1 MTVQRRI
8 VAIALTAGV
17 AGVGALALM
26 APAVADTIARSP
38 VAASAGAHH
47 GYGNGMGNGTGTGT
61 GTDNGAGV
69 GNGRGAG
76 GGAGNGHGPGAGDGT
91 CDLLTITAAEGTL
104 TDAQRTTLASLAQE
118 EQLAHDLYVAF
129 ADRYD
134 TAVFDRIATA
144 EQRHLD
150 ALRQLMQRYG
160 VTDPTAGKA
169 AGQFADPA
177 ARATY
182 DRLLAEGAKSQAAAL
197 GVGKQ
202 VEQTDLDDLQRAL
215 TGLSA
220 PDAQQVYTHL
230 VAASR
235 QHLTAFDRW
244 SQR

>member
-1 MTVQRRI
+1 MTVQTRM
-8 VAIALTAGV
+8 VAIAVTAGI
-17 AGVGALALM
+17 AGAGALALM
-26 APAVADTIARSP
+26 APAMADTITRSP
-38 VAASAGAHH
+38 VVASAGAHN
-47 GYGNGMGNGTGTGT
+47 GYGMGNGNGNGMGNG
-61 GTDNGAGV
+61 NGAGM

-76 GGAGNGHGPGAGDGT
+76 GGAGNGQGPGAGDGT
-91 CDLLTITAAEGTL
+91 CDLLTITAAKGTL

-118 EQLAHDLYVAF
+118 EQLAHDLYAAF

-134 TAVFDRIATA
+134 AAIFDRIATA

-169 AGQFADPA
+169 AGQFTDPA
-177 ARATY
+177 VRATY

-202 VEQTDLDDLQRAL
+202 VEQTDVDDLQRAL